1 MSSIL
6 QGKNAIVTGVSKGIG
21 LEIAKLLVNNGV
33 KVAGWSRTAPEFEDS
48 LFTFVKADVGD
59 ATSVDQA
66 YEVSVEALGEEI
78 HFLINNAGYGVF
90 GNFEEMSDEEWKG
103 MFDTN
108 VHGIFYATKK
118 VVPQMKAMDF
128 GHIINIGSIAGKTPI
143 KFAVGYAATK
153 HAVTGISHSLFME
166 LRDFG
171 IKVSCIYPGSV
182 NTNFFDNTESFR
194 PSPNMMTPQDIA
206 KSVVDLLDT
215 SANYLPVDLEV
226 RPLRPQ
232 GKPEK

>member
-21 LEIAKLLVNNGV
+21 LEIAKLLIKHDV
-33 KVAGWSRTAPEFEDS
+33 KVAGWSRTAPDFEDEN
-48 LFTFVKADVGD
+48 FTFIQADVGNSD
-59 ATSVDQA
+59 AVTRA
-66 YEVSVEALGEEI
+66 YEATVQALGSEI
-78 HFLINNAGYGVF
+78 HFLINNAGF
-90 GNFEEMSDEEWKG
+90 GTFGTFEEMSDEDWKG

-108 VHGIFYATKK
+108 VHGIFYTTKK

-128 GHIINIGSIAGKTPI
+128 GHIVNIGSIAGKTPI
-143 KFAVGYAATK
+143 KFAVGYAGTK

-171 IKVSCIYPGSV
+171 IKVSCVYPGSV
-182 NTNFFDNTESFR
+182 NTNFFDNADSFQ

-206 KSVVDLLDT
+206 KSVIDLLDT

-226 RPLRPQ
+226 RPLRPN
-232 GKPEK
+232 GKPKK

>member
-1 MSSIL
+1 MASIL
-6 QGKNAIVTGVSKGIG
+6 KGKNAIVTGVSKGIG
-21 LEIAKLLVNNGV
+21 LEIAKLLVKKGV
-33 KVAGWSRTAPEFEDS
+33 KVAGWSRNAPDFEDPY
-48 LFTFVKADVGD
+48 FTFVQADVSD
-59 ATSVDQA
+59 AGAVEQAYQTSVQ
-66 YEVSVEALGEEI
+66 ALGMEI
-78 HFLINNAGYGVF
+78 HFLINNAGYGIL
-90 GNFEEMSDEEWKG
+90 GNFEEMSDEDWRG

-108 VHGIFYATKK
+108 VHGIFYTTKK

-128 GHIINIGSIAGKTPI
+128 GHIINIGSVVGRNPI
-143 KFAVGYAATK
+143 KFGVGYAATK

-171 IKVSCIYPGSV
+171 IKVSCVYPGSV
-182 NTNFFDNTESFR
+182 NTNFFDGVDSIQ
-194 PSPNMMTPQDIA
+194 PSDNMMTPQDVA

-226 RPLRPQ
+226 RPLRPH

>member
-21 LEIAKLLVNNGV
+21 LEITKLLVQYGV
-33 KVAGWSRTAPEFEDS
+33 KVAGWSRSAPAFEDAH
-48 LFTFVKADVGD
+48 FTFVEADVSD
-59 ATSVDQA
+59 PSSVDKA
-66 YEVSVEALGEEI
+66 YEHSVDALGQDI
-78 HFLINNAGYGVF
+78 HILINNAGYGVF
-90 GNFEEMSDEEWKG
+90 GNFEEMSAEDWKG

-108 VHGIFYATKK
+108 VHGIFYTTRK

-128 GHIINIGSIAGKTPI
+128 GHIVNIGSIAGKNPV
-143 KFAVGYAATK
+143 KFGVGYAATK

-171 IKVSCIYPGSV
+171 IKVSCVYPGSV
-182 NTNFFDNTESFR
+182 NTNFFDDIDNFE
-194 PSPNMMTPQDIA
+194 PSPHMMTPQNIA
-206 KSVVDLLDT
+206 QSVVDLLNT

-226 RPLRPQ
+226 RPLRPKR
-232 GKPEK
+232 KPEK